1 MTNINTYRR
10 INVNVISIF
19 FFFLIYS
26 FITSMQ
32 NKFICK
38 MDNEELKK
46 IKIVRILNVN
56 TETIT
61 IQTRNKDNR
70 IYRLFFFFFCGI

>member
-1 MTNINTYRR
+1 
-10 INVNVISIF
+10 
-19 FFFLIYS
+19 
-26 FITSMQ
+26 
-32 NKFICK
+32 